1 MNTQC
6 TEQTLNR
13 PDVEGGKRMN
23 IIGISASP
31 RKEGNTAWVV
41 NKILEGAKEQSAE
54 TESFDFSNLDIKPC
68 RGCNACKQSDRGCII
83 NDDMQKLYEALDHAD
98 ALILGSPVYMGQMSA
113 QAKIF
118 SDRLYARFSPR
129 FSPYFKENAKKKLIL
144 VFTQGNPDSGLF
156 KEYFDY
162 TKKMFELLEFDVKG
176 VHVAAGMRN
185 EPAHKREDLHTA
197 LKNIGSSLVSE
208 GLTE

>member
-1 MNTQC
+1 
-6 TEQTLNR
+6 
-13 PDVEGGKRMN
+13 MN

-41 NKILEGAKEQSAE
+41 NKILEGAKEQGAE
-54 TESFDFSNLDIKPC
+54 TQSFDFSSLYIKPC

-83 NDDMQKLYEALDHAD
+83 NDDMQKLYEVLEHAD
-98 ALILGSPVYMGQMSA
+98 ALIFGSPVYMGQMSA

-118 SDRLYARFSPR
+118 SDRLYARFSP
-129 FSPYFKENAKKKLIL
+129 YFKETAKKKMIL

-156 KEYFDY
+156 KVYFDY

-176 VHVAAGMRN
+176 VHVVAGMRN
-185 EPAHKREDLHTA
+185 EPADKREDLHTA
-197 LKNIGSSLVSE
+197 LKDIGSSLVSE
-208 GLTE
+208 KLME